1 MSKVLYEVKGHIAII
16 TLNRPERINALD
28 MDVWRLLGE
37 YADRLAEDRNVRCA
51 VLFGNGEKGFTAGLD
66 LKGEFPIT
74 EIIQEESESIKV
86 QKLYEMV
93 KRMRDIFTKLEEQPK
108 PVIAGI
114 HGYCLGGGVQLIACC
129 DIRIASEDAK
139 FGLPEVQMGMFPD
152 LGGTQRLPR
161 IIGPGATKELI
172 FTGKI
177 IDAQEALRIH
187 LIDKLTKRE
196 NLRDEVM
203 RLAEEIARNAP
214 IAVQNAKR
222 AINNSMRFHLP
233 DGLDYE
239 TRLSSV
245 TLNSKDL
252 IRGLLSA
259 FNKEARK
266 FEGN

>member
-1 MSKVLYEVKGHIAII
+1 MSKVLYEVKGHVAII
-16 TLNRPERINALD
+16 RLNRPERINALD
-28 MDVWRLLGE
+28 MDVWKLLGE
-37 YADRLAEDRNVRCA
+37 YAERLAKEKDVRCA
-51 VLFGNGEKGFTAGLD
+51 VLVGNGEKGFTAGLD
-66 LKGEFPIT
+66 LKGEFPIL
-74 EIIQEESESIKV
+74 EILQEESESVKV

-93 KRMRDIFTKLEEQPK
+93 KEMRDVFTKIEEQPK

-139 FGLPEVQMGMFPD
+139 FALPEVQMGMFPD

-172 FTGKI
+172 FTGKM
-177 IDAQEALRIH
+177 IDAYEALRIH
-187 LIDKLTKRE
+187 LVDRVVKRE
-196 NLRDEVM
+196 RLFDEVM
-203 RLAEEIARNAP
+203 SLAEEIARNAP

-222 AINNSMRFHLP
+222 AINNYMRFHLP

-252 IRGLLSA
+252 LRGLASA